1 MKKLFLLL
9 VFILILLAGCNKT
22 NDTTTKTNDTVA
34 TTNDTVTITTDIN
47 SYTPA
52 MSSVQGITMS
62 PDFKSEK
69 NYAKLEYH
77 WITNYGEFIGA
88 GKEVRNQGESVIW
101 SAIEKDKVV
110 DIKDSFD
117 IKLEVIDSESQK
129 ILANTKLTIV
139 PNNGFY
145 EIKY

>member
-1 MKKLFLLL
+1 MKKLFLILG
-9 VFILILLAGCNKT
+9 FILILLVGCNKT
-22 NDTTTKTNDTVA
+22 NDTATITNDTVA
-34 TTNDTVTITTDIN
+34 TTNDTVTITTDRN

-52 MSSVQGITMS
+52 MSSARGITMS
-62 PDFKSEK
+62 PNFKSEK

-77 WITNYGEFIGA
+77 WITNYGEFIGV
-88 GKEVRNQGESVIW
+88 GKEVKNQGEAVIW
-101 SAIEKDKVV
+101 SAIENDKVV

-117 IKLEVIDSESQK
+117 IRLEVIDSESQK
-129 ILANTKLTIV
+129 ILANTKLTII